1 MISGPLAKHLQSR
14 KSIRNLIGDK
24 GVFRGRVPQTYTGRL
39 AIVLSLGSEDPYNDL
54 PGEAATRNQTIQVDC
69 VAMKDTD
76 SYSAEQLAK
85 AVRDAI
91 SGFRGTWDKT
101 YVHSCAR
108 LNAVDFPVPP
118 QDGSDNYGYQ
128 FSSDYSIVYEDT
140 APTLT

>member
-1 MISGPLAKHLQSR
+1 MISGPLAKHLQS
-14 KSIRNLIGDK
+14 KKAIRNLIGEK
-24 GVFRGRVPQTYTGRL
+24 AVFRGRIPQAFTGRL
-39 AIVLSLGSEDPYNDL
+39 AIVLSLGSDDPYNDL
-54 PGEAATRNQTIQVDC
+54 PGEAATRRQTIQVDC
-69 VAMKDTD
+69 VARSQTD

-108 LNAVDFPVPP
+108 INEVEFPVPP

-128 FSSDYSIVYEDT
+128 FSSDYSIVYED
-140 APTLT
+140 AEPVLD